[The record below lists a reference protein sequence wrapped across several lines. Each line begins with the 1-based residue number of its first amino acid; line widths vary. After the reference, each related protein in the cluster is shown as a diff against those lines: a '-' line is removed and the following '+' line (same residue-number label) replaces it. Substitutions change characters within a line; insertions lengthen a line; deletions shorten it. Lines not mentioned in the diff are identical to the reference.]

1 MPTLSGERIAQISR
15 ELLVAV
21 GATEGNA
28 TTVADHLADASLA
41 GHDSHGF
48 IRIIQYLREIGEGN
62 IKPAASPETVVERG
76 GVARV
81 SGNGTF
87 GQVVCKFATELA
99 MEKARTNGIAF
110 VATCEHAHTGRMGT
124 YSEMVAKAGMACIV
138 TLGTR
143 RLKTR
148 KVAPFGGREGRLG
161 TNPISMGFP
170 YGDESPIIL
179 DFATSIAA
187 EGKVRVYRARGQQ
200 LPGEWLLSA
209 EGKPSRDPEDLYTGG
224 AILPM
229 GGLDGGH
236 KGYGLSFM
244 VDLLGGAMGSLNCTE
259 RTEGD
264 PTRGSSII
272 VIDLDTLGEPEA
284 IEREV
289 ETLVRH
295 VKDSPPM
302 EGHDGVL
309 YPGEIEARTRKQRQR
324 DGVVIEDVTWDEV
337 VGLIRAHGL
346 SEELALVA
354 EGTESR

>member
-1 MPTLSGERIAQISR
+1 MPIVSGEKIARISR

-21 GATEGNA
+21 GATESNA
-28 TTVADHLADASLA
+28 AIVADHLADANLV

-48 IRIIQYLREIGEGN
+48 IRIIQYLREIAEGN
-62 IKPAASPETVVERG
+62 IEPAAEPEIVVERG
-76 GVARV
+76 GVARI

-87 GQVVCKFATELA
+87 GQVVCRFATELA
-99 MEKARTNGIAF
+99 IQKARTNGIAM
-110 VATCEHAHTGRMGT
+110 VATCEHAHTGRLGS
-124 YSEMVAKAGMACIV
+124 YSEMVAKAGMASIM

-143 RLKTR
+143 RTTVR
-148 KVAPFGGREGRLG
+148 KVAPFGGRDGRLG

-170 YGDESPIIL
+170 YGSEAPVIL

-187 EGKVRVYRARGQQ
+187 EGKVRVYRARGQA
-200 LPGEWLLSA
+200 LPGDWLLDA
-209 EGKPSRDPEDLYTGG
+209 EGKPSRNPEDLYNGG

-244 VDLLGGAMGSLNCTE
+244 VDLLGGAITSLNCTE

-272 VIDLDTLGEPEA
+272 VIDLDTFGEPES

-295 VKDSPPM
+295 VKASPPM

-309 YPGEIEARTRKQRQR
+309 YPGEIEARNRSQRQQ
-324 DGVVIEDVTWDEV
+324 DGVVIEDATWEEIA
-337 VGLIRAHGL
+337 GLIEAHGL
-346 SEELALVA
+346 PEELALVA
-354 EGTESR
+354 EGTEAL